1 MSQIG
6 FFTRTSDGFSG
17 RVRTLSLDAELTFVP
32 AENNGAEHAP
42 DYRIHLG
49 DGNAGPEIG
58 AGWTRTGE
66 RAGEYISIVLDDPS
80 FMQPVR
86 ATLFQ
91 AGRGGRE
98 WQLVWNR
105 PAKRPG
111 GRE

>member
-6 FFTRTSDGFSG
+6 FFTRTADGFAG

-32 AENNGAEHAP
+32 AENNGTEHAP
-42 DYRIHLG
+42 DYRIHFG
-49 DGNAGPEIG
+49 DGESGPELG
-58 AGWTRTGE
+58 AGWKRTGE
-66 RAGEYISIVLDDPS
+66 RAGEYVSVVLDDPS
-80 FMQPVR
+80 FTQPIR

-98 WQLVWNR
+98 WQLVWHR

>member
-6 FFTRTSDGFSG
+6 FFTRTTDGFAG

-32 AENNGAEHAP
+32 AENNGAEYAP

-49 DGNAGPEIG
+49 DGDTGPELG
-58 AGWTRTGE
+58 AGWKRTGE
-66 RAGEYISIVLDDPS
+66 RAGEYISVLLDDPT
-80 FMQPVR
+80 FMQPIR

-91 AGRGGRE
+91 AGRE
-98 WQLVWNR
+98 WQLVWSR